1 VILLRLTELY
11 TSNFRSLEMVSLREL
26 GGFNVVVGFNGYGK
40 TNLLSAIYL
49 FVKNLTAG
57 LEKRSV
63 EDRNQEYLLMWNGY
77 DTSRTIILGGRIQ
90 FVEQEVEKVL
100 GKSQTFSIE
109 VVNKLRYVN
118 GYLEWDLDLLRVNGS
133 VPSRDEM
140 EQARKLLDYASGQ
153 IEYVPIF
160 DQNYFDD
167 VLKRIVGLNRSP
179 INLRKYWYD
188 FANLVSNTIPEVRGI
203 EIWDS
208 KKLVLNVY
216 NLPIYI
222 DLAASGFQRIILILF
237 VIWLSGNK
245 VLLVEEPEVNMHP
258 IMQYKIAKLLKS
270 WTDSNI
276 LQVFM
281 TTHSPFIVSSEV
293 DNYIVLKRG
302 QTASKTISFQPTD
315 EIRAS
320 LSLLGVSLGD
330 LLFNKTII
338 VASEMAEPK
347 VILNWLRKLNVSP
360 EHNGIVIFNVKSDL
374 ELQTWLRLRD
384 TLKLDILLLGLCD
397 KVDNE
402 LRDLCLPLSKEVESF
417 YSKSGMLEA
426 LKRIGIYPDD
436 KEMRDLSREDNL
448 RWLVNVL
455 KRRGI
460 DYGSMRA
467 SIGEIISRID
477 SIEIPKELEILVNK
491 IKTAQVA

>member
-1 VILLRLTELY
+1 
-11 TSNFRSLEMVSLREL
+11 
-26 GGFNVVVGFNGYGK
+26 
-40 TNLLSAIYL
+40 
-49 FVKNLTAG
+49 
-57 LEKRSV
+57 
-63 EDRNQEYLLMWNGY
+63 
-77 DTSRTIILGGRIQ
+77 
-90 FVEQEVEKVL
+90 
-100 GKSQTFSIE
+100 
-109 VVNKLRYVN
+109 
-118 GYLEWDLDLLRVNGS
+118 
-133 VPSRDEM
+133 
-140 EQARKLLDYASGQ
+140 
-153 IEYVPIF
+153 
-160 DQNYFDD
+160 
-167 VLKRIVGLNRSP
+167 
-179 INLRKYWYD
+179 
-188 FANLVSNTIPEVRGI
+188 
-203 EIWDS
+203 
-208 KKLVLNVY
+208 
-216 NLPIYI
+216 
-222 DLAASGFQRIILILF
+222 
-237 VIWLSGNK
+237 
-245 VLLVEEPEVNMHP
+245 
-258 IMQYKIAKLLKS
+258 
-270 WTDSNI
+270 
-276 LQVFM
+276 
-281 TTHSPFIVSSEV
+281 
-293 DNYIVLKRG
+293 
-302 QTASKTISFQPTD
+302 
-315 EIRAS
+315 
-320 LSLLGVSLGD
+320 
-330 LLFNKTII
+330 
-338 VASEMAEPK
+338 MAEPK